1 MKTIDELVSLVNE
14 WAEEKGIHEKGN
26 KTAQLLKTHEEFGEL
41 VKAHIEKDTEQKKDA
56 IGDILVTLINATWFE
71 KPEIENAD
79 FTIVFKFAY
88 AKDDI
93 KQLVIKENNNDPD
106 EILSIMSNIIMDLLL
121 NKKYYG
127 LALTAFLINI
137 NMYCYIEKLEPLE
150 CLEIAYNVISKR
162 KGYIDSN
169 GQFVKTSL

>member
-71 KPEIENAD
+71 KQEIENAD
-79 FTIVFKFAY
+79 FTLVFKFAY

-93 KQLVIKENNNDPD
+93 KQLVLK
-106 EILSIMSNIIMDLLL
+106 
-121 NKKYYG
+121 
-127 LALTAFLINI
+127 
-137 NMYCYIEKLEPLE
+137 
-150 CLEIAYNVISKR
+150 
-162 KGYIDSN
+162 
-169 GQFVKTSL
+169 